1 MSEEYTTAKEIGQNV
16 GKVCSKILNMT
27 GSYFNYAYNNLSAG
41 YREFV
46 KETKPAVTKFSK
58 SDNLS
63 ECVDE
68 ELKNIPKE
76 EKEINEEEK
85 EINEQEI

>member
-16 GKVCSKILNMT
+16 GKVCSKFLNIT
-27 GSYFNYAYNNLSAG
+27 GSYLNYAYNNLSAG
-41 YREFV
+41 YQEFV

-58 SDNLS
+58 SNNLD
-63 ECVDE
+63 ECIDE
-68 ELKNIPKE
+68 ELKNVPK
-76 EKEINEEEK
+76 KEGE